1 MATTIVTLT
10 SGSYSYENGT
20 IKSNGSLN
28 INQDK
33 LIMYINGPVT
43 DNNAQIGSFSANR
56 DMPESQGNLRYNISF
71 DDPTKAMT
79 LLQAV
84 QDVVAAVQNELTPA
98 E

>member
-10 SGSYSYENGT
+10 QGSYSYENGT

-33 LIMYINGPVT
+33 LIMNINGPVT
-43 DNNAQIGSFSANR
+43 DNNAQFGSFSANR
-56 DMPESQGNLRYNISF
+56 NMPEGQGNLQFNISF
-71 DDPTKAMT
+71 TDPAKAMT
-79 LLQAV
+79 LLQAA
-84 QDVVAAVQNELTPA
+84 QDIVAAVQNELTPA

>member
-10 SGSYSYENGT
+10 QGSYSYENGT

-33 LIMYINGPVT
+33 LIMSINGPVM
-43 DNNAQIGSFSANR
+43 DNNVQIGSFSANR

-71 DDPTKAMT
+71 DDPTKAAT
-79 LLQAV
+79 LIQTA

>member
-33 LIMYINGPVT
+33 LIMNINGPVT

-56 DMPESQGNLRYNISF
+56 DMPEGQGNLQFQITF
-71 DDPTKAMT
+71 TDPSKAMT

-84 QDVVAAVQNELTPA
+84 QDVVVAVQNELTP
-98 E
+98 ED

>member
-10 SGSYSYENGT
+10 SGSYSYENES

-56 DMPESQGNLRYNISF
+56 DMPESQGNLQFNISF
-71 DDPTKAMT
+71 TDPSKAMV

-84 QDVVAAVQNELTPA
+84 QDVVEAVQAELSQ